1 MLTHTK
7 PQSTRATVGP
17 VVRVDGVVMLV
28 TVVVSGPSVVLV
40 VGISGPPVV
49 LVVGISG
56 PPVVLVVGISG
67 PPVVDDVVVVVVCK
81 PVVDVLMSRVPPSWQ
96 IIRFLRLQG
105 DVRKTYGLPLL
116 IPPDKHVHC
125 EFLVL

>member
-28 TVVVSGPSVVLV
+28 TVVVSGPS
-40 VGISGPPVV
+40 
-49 LVVGISG
+49 
-56 PPVVLVVGISG
+56 VVLVVGISG

>member
-28 TVVVSGPSVVLV
+28 TVVVSGPS
-40 VGISGPPVV
+40 VV